1 MVVPKVYGF
10 LSLFLWVIA
19 AAAVCELIVVDVV
32 DPVWKTIH
40 VLMTLYLVRV
50 IWFFEGMLLSRY
62 FFCQETSR
70 KVHLIFFFAKCSLWG
85 TPLSPRGENNSLWV
99 DFTLFCVGGW
109 MIGTVGQE
117 ANDPREAS
125 ILLPG
130 SGSLR
135 SHYIITTARRC
146 SVHDCKRTPHT
157 SNFCNCVP
165 IVLMDTKFY
174 IPFTHTRDPVGA
186 PSNVGHANHIYII
199 EYYVSYR
206 TYLGLV

>member
-1 MVVPKVYGF
+1 MVAEKWWSRRYVVFF
-10 LSLFLWVIA
+10 LSLSYSCRRGLWAHSCGCCRSGLEDNSCTHDAILSTCDLILWRDVAVSLFFLSGDFTQTSLCFREV
-19 AAAVCELIVVDVV
+19 
-32 DPVWKTIH
+32 
-40 VLMTLYLVRV
+40 
-50 IWFFEGMLLSRY
+50 FFVS
-62 FFCQETSR
+62 
-70 KVHLIFFFAKCSLWG
+70 
-85 TPLSPRGENNSLWV
+85 PLNPRGENNSLWV